1 MVEIDGRIIR
11 GFGWATNYL
20 KMQIPLIARQFPEIA
35 RCHRGSINVLL
46 DRPLRIHRPDFITT
60 EIDWGVMKEVFH
72 FTRIRF
78 ALLPSKGRPRTCKAW
93 IYGPQNSP
101 HRGDVFYVEVIARK
115 IDLGRIKRCRIR
127 IDRKSRRVPLT
138 IVE

>member
-11 GFGWATNYL
+11 GFSWATKYL
-20 KMQIPLIARQFPEIA
+20 KTQIPLIARQFPEIA

-46 DRPLRIHRPDFITT
+46 DKPLRIHKPDFITR

-78 ALLPSKGRPRTCKAW
+78 ALLPRTGRPRTHKAW

-101 HRGDVFYVEVIARK
+101 HRGNVFYVEVITRK
-115 IDLGRIKRCRIR
+115 IDLGRIKRCRIC
-127 IDRKSRRVPLT
+127 IDRPHRLVPLT
-138 IVE
+138 IIE